1 MKTFVPKDP
10 GDNREWYLV
19 DATDKVLGR
28 LAVEITNV
36 LRGRNK
42 PTYTPH
48 VDTGDFV
55 VVVNAEKVKLTGKK
69 DEKKIYQRY
78 SGYRSGL
85 KEETAGSLRERHP
98 DRLIKHAVQGM
109 LPNNKIS
116 RQMFSR
122 LKVYA
127 GNEHPHEAQKPQVVE
142 LIQEK

>member
-10 GDNREWYLV
+10 GNDRNWYLV
-19 DATDKVLGR
+19 DAADKVLGR

-69 DEKKIYQRY
+69 NEKKLYQSY

-85 KEETAGSLRERHP
+85 YKETADTVRKRHP
-98 DRLIKHAVQGM
+98 DRLIRKAVQGM
-109 LPNNKIS
+109 LPDNNIS
-116 RQMFSR
+116 RKMFSR

-127 GNEHPHEAQKPQVVE
+127 GSEHPHEAQKPQVVE
-142 LIQEK
+142 LLQEK